1 MIIVKSKQ
9 INRNYFNNTMVI
21 EKYMEVKIS
30 IYPKIQTKMTNINQ
44 KKIIYNKKVRIK
56 KITLNNFKQFMEQY
70 ITRIFLKGRPNK
82 G

>member
-1 MIIVKSKQ
+1 MIVKSKQ

-70 ITRIFLKGRPNK
+70 ITPIFLKGRPNK